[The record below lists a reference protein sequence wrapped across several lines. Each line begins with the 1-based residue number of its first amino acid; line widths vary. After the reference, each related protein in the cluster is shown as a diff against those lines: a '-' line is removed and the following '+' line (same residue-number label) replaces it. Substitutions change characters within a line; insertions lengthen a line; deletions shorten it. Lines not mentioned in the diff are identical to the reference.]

1 MCACWWDGRGVRARG
16 EADAFAEGGRARYSV
31 ALFFCVRAIS
41 ASISWI
47 ASNGS
52 APRRRPGPASP
63 SQQPAWLANLT
74 LWRAGVRAALNY
86 SGAAY
91 DDPALAWAPAM
102 RVAPQAHTFDRLLFD
117 ADAGAYTAA
126 RFLDDLAVRYG
137 QVDGVALW
145 HSYPN
150 LGVDDR
156 SQFDL
161 FADLPGGVP
170 ALAALVGEFHAR
182 GIKVGFPYKHVCERE
197 TPGLAARTTSAPRI

>member
-1 MCACWWDGRGVRARG
+1 MSRRTGHLLWLCAALASQGR
-16 EADAFAEGGRARYSV
+16 
-31 ALFFCVRAIS
+31 S
-41 ASISWI
+41 AMDEQTL
-47 ASNGS
+47 
-52 APRRRPGPASP
+52 PGPASP